1 MRKIAK
7 LFEERQKINKK
18 IEDIQNECPHFN
30 ISVKS
35 VQERLDSSSI
45 IIMYVCDRCLKHI
58 VYPNKKDIKNY
69 LKQ

>member
-35 VQERLDSSSI
+35 VQERLDSSTI
-45 IIMYVCDRCLKHI
+45 IIMYVCDKCLKNI
-58 VYPNKKDIKNY
+58 GYPSKKDITNY